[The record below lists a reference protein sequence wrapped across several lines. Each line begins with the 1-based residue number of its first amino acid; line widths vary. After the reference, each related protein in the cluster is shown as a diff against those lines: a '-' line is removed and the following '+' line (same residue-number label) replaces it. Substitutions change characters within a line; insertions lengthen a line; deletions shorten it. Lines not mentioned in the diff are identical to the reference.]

1 MARYIGPSC
10 RLCRREGQKLFLKG
24 ERCSTEACAIS
35 RRGTNPPGSY
45 KQGRRM
51 RKPSDYAIRLR
62 EKQKMRRIYGILE
75 KQFRRYFQRA
85 TRMKGMTGTNLLQ
98 LLETR
103 LDNVVFRLGFAPSRK
118 AARQLVLHRHFNVDG
133 QIVNI
138 PSFQVSPGQ
147 VINVRDN
154 SKDLEIVHDSLRN
167 IGEDVVPWL
176 QLEKPKLQGK
186 LLSIPTREEIPVEAQ
201 EQLVV
206 EYYSR

>member
-1 MARYIGPSC
+1 
-10 RLCRREGQKLFLKG
+10 
-24 ERCSTEACAIS
+24 
-35 RRGTNPPGSY
+35 
-45 KQGRRM
+45 M